1 LKRSI
6 SLAVSISDST
16 PGNGNASTVLH
27 KFTTLRQLV
36 IVTDA
41 LADVDKKHLKRE
53 RRCAYCTLFKVGDQ
67 TSRSWLFVRCIE
79 DLQNFTEKR
88 CALISVDF
96 EFVRDSSA
104 IA

>member
-6 SLAVSISDST
+6 SVAVSISDST

-53 RRCAYCTLFKVGDQ
+53 RRCAYCTLLESAIRLLEASFLLVVSRPTEFHRGRVRADQ
-67 TSRSWLFVRCIE
+67 LDSESPP
-79 DLQNFTEKR
+79 
-88 CALISVDF
+88 
-96 EFVRDSSA
+96 DSSA